1 MKKTG
6 DGVDTSTG
14 APLACAP
21 LYFTSGSPPTH
32 DLPCG
37 RPIPLSDLLYMLLNS
52 IIFIRAI
59 FLTLVTLLQRKRS
72 TLSKNVRSSTE
83 VKLLR
88 GLRSRKKDT
97 DTSSSTPALTP
108 DKEIPVKE
116 EEEPLDAE
124 ILSSSPAPEL
134 SPSPETPKA
143 TPVREP
149 DVVMEEYYKRS
160 RRRST
165 RELSPITPESWRSWT
180 WGQLKEPVWVIATYP
195 ASDSGIN
202 GNPNTMGG
210 SFDSF
215 RVSPQPT
222 QLLK

>member
-1 MKKTG
+1 MFDRMVNQLSAAAAT
-6 DGVDTSTG
+6 TSTSG
-14 APLACAP
+14 TSTTSAQAAAAIMRFGGINAPP
-21 LYFTSGSPPTH
+21 
-32 DLPCG
+32 
-37 RPIPLSDLLYMLLNS
+37 N
-52 IIFIRAI
+52 
-59 FLTLVTLLQRKRS
+59 Q
-72 TLSKNVRSSTE
+72 E
-83 VKLLR
+83 
-88 GLRSRKKDT
+88 
-97 DTSSSTPALTP
+97 
-108 DKEIPVKE
+108 EIPVKE